1 MPNDDEARYA
11 ELEAGA
17 RYLAAG
23 TVSSAER
30 DEHLAMADRFAG
42 RRRAAVRWGKG

>member
-1 MPNDDEARYA
+1 MPDDDEARYA

-17 RYLAAG
+17 RYLAAE
-23 TVSSAER
+23 TASCAER
-30 DEHLAMADRFAG
+30 AEHLGMADTFAG